1 MASPPRLHWV
11 DHAKAIGIVL
21 VVVGHTAALPAEV
34 REFIYRFHMPL
45 FFFLAGVLTRP
56 ERLAEG
62 FGAWVTRQTRALVVP
77 FLGFF
82 AISWAWWLLIRNVGE
97 KAKETAGL
105 AWWAPLNGLLWGTGE
120 ALFVNPPLWFFPAL
134 FVTSVAFWG
143 LWRVLPKRDSAMTVA
158 VLGLML
164 LASLT
169 SSNSGRSNML
179 GISAGF
185 RLWWNIDLLPW
196 LLTFFG
202 VGYLFR
208 KGFLPEWKP
217 GAWHLVKTFGAFL
230 VVLFSVVFTVNLQ
243 PPFDLNA
250 REFGIGYGLTVFM
263 VAHAALPLF
272 LLIEAIPP
280 NPITARLSRD
290 TILIFPLHGLWFSV
304 FSGVLGKVFHR
315 GDWKETG
322 GWAAVAVYTLGAIG
336 LSLAVAPL
344 LRRWVP
350 WLVGGR

>member
-1 MASPPRLHWV
+1 MASAPRLHWV

-45 FFFLAGVLTRP
+45 FFFLAGVLARP

-62 FGAWVTRQTRALVVP
+62 FGAWLTRQTRALVIP

-82 AISWAWWLLIRNVGE
+82 AISWGWWLLIRNVGD
-97 KAKETAGL
+97 KAKESAGL

-120 ALFVNPPLWFFPAL
+120 TLFVNPPLWFFPAL

-158 VLGLML
+158 VLGMVL
-164 LASLT
+164 LASLRAT
-169 SSNSGRSNML
+169 NLDGRNLL
-179 GISAGF
+179 GIPPF

-196 LLTFFG
+196 LLAFFG
-202 VGYLFR
+202 AGYLFR

-217 GAWHLVKTFGAFL
+217 GVWHMVKTLGAFL
-230 VVLFSVVFTVNLQ
+230 IILFGADSVVDALD
-243 PPFDLNA
+243 PFDLNG
-250 REFGIGYGLTVFM
+250 REFGNGSGLTFFLVLF
-263 VAHAALPLF
+263 AALPLF

-304 FSGVLGKVFHR
+304 FSGVLSKVFHR

-322 GWAAVAVYTLGAIG
+322 GWAAVAVYTVGAIG
-336 LSLAVAPL
+336 LSLVVAPL